1 MSHWTAHLRQLIQ
14 EAREREMERWTEEWK
29 ASIRAESVRHVVPVL
44 IRPVDVST
52 VPPCSSVDDAFAKH
66 GDGSKVKPTSTNE

>member
-14 EAREREMERWTEEWK
+14 EAQEAETKKW
-29 ASIRAESVRHVVPVL
+29 SSYRAESVRHVVPVL

-52 VPPCSSVDDAFAKH
+52 APPCSSADDVSVKL
-66 GDGSKVKPTSTNE
+66 GGGSKDTPTSTNE